1 MQKHGLTPD
10 RADTDQLNALGAVGQ
25 NTKGTWVYGQAQGAI
40 AAYDA
45 VKIDNDGQ
53 LIPLTTAISGSE
65 PTAVGVAQV
74 ALADN
79 EYGWVWAGEGGGSG
93 SGIKVTVLA
102 SAAAGAKLY
111 TTTTAGSLDDTA
123 TDLVQGLTI
132 LSTDGGSGSSIECY
146 SPIRL
151 VTNCQD

>member
-1 MQKHGLTPD
+1 MQKHGLTPSI
-10 RADTDQLNALGAVGQ
+10 ADTDQKNRLGAVGQ
-25 NTKGTWVYGQAQGAI
+25 NTEGTWVYGQAQGAI
-40 AAYDA
+40 AQYDA
-45 VKIDNDGQ
+45 VKVDNDGQ
-53 LIPLTTAISGSE
+53 LIPLTTAVSASE

-79 EYGWVWAGEGGGSG
+79 EYGWVWVGEGGGSG
-93 SGIKVTVLA
+93 SGIKVNVLA
-102 SAAAGAKLY
+102 SCAAGAKLY
-111 TTTTAGSLDDTA
+111 TTTTAGSLDDSA

-132 LSTDGGSGSSIECY
+132 LTADGGSGSAIECF